1 MNRIAVDSI
10 EKAGVLIDLVIIEQS
25 KEFFRLIPRTK
36 GLTLIYVTFPFCNQV
51 EKEIETYTELPHLK
65 VMTCY
70 NEVFAH
76 AILKRSQ
83 LEQFSLHEIKNEK
96 CLLELLAK

>member
-10 EKAGVLIDLVIIEQS
+10 QKAGVYIDLVEVSAS
-25 KEFFRLIPRTK
+25 KELFPLIPRTK
-36 GLTLIYVTFPFCNQV
+36 GLTLIRINFKFCNQV

-65 VMTCY
+65 VMICY

-83 LEQFSLHEIKNEK
+83 LEQFSLLEK
-96 CLLELLAK
+96 